1 MLLLLLTV
9 QPASALIHADPHTRT
24 KLANALGD
32 KLGVVPGQ
40 DGVFM
45 FLHPDTFAA
54 HRTYSTSHHRKEHRL
69 IDADLG
75 FHVVDIRG
83 VRLYCVVYALAKT
96 PGAVG
101 IWQHTGTGVSTRLA
115 EALVPFVETD
125 FALVDWEKK
134 EAAADGND
142 NLGDVPAPTYLPEGA
157 AHAQLRRRIRDLL
170 HRAPVDPDKV
180 AVQDGD
186 VYLYQTGMA
195 AIYRLMEALARRDPQ
210 GTVLGLGSIFHNTYH
225 LLEETP
231 GGMKHFGVCD
241 AASGVMDKIEAWLE
255 GHYREGKTVGYA
267 FLEFPSNPLLVSAD
281 LKRLRQI
288 VSMLA
293 HPTVSSLSSY
303 VIHLTNCVF
312 LRPLPL
318 HRPTNTPSPSW
329 STRPSVPLPTSTC
342 SPSPTASSAA

>member
-1 MLLLLLTV
+1 
-9 QPASALIHADPHTRT
+9 
-24 KLANALGD
+24 
-32 KLGVVPGQ
+32 
-40 DGVFM
+40 M

-69 IDADLG
+69 THADLG
-75 FHVVDIRG
+75 FHVVDVRG

-101 IWQHTGTGVSTRLA
+101 IWQHAGTGVSTRLA

-134 EAAADGND
+134 GEEEEEEADGND
-142 NLGDVPAPTYLPEGA
+142 LGDVPAPTFLPEGA
-157 AHAQLRRRIRDLL
+157 AHAQLRRRVRDLL

-210 GTVLGLGSIFHNTYH
+210 GTILLLGSIFHNTYH
-225 LLEETP
+225 LIEEAP
-231 GGMKHFGVCD
+231 AGMKHFGVCD
-241 AASGVMDKIEAWLE
+241 AASGVMDEIEAWLE

-288 VSMLA
+288 VSMLTHRPA
-293 HPTVSSLSSY
+293 SSLPSY
-303 VIHLTNCVF
+303 ITHLTNSIF
-312 LRPLPL
+312 LPPLPL
-318 HRPTNTPSPSW
+318 HRPTNTPSLSW
-329 STRPSVPLPTSTC
+329 STRPLVPSPTSTC